1 MSKPDLLLL
10 HGALG
15 SSSQVAPLS
24 LFLENEFS
32 PGLMDFSGHANPSL
46 FIKDFSFDVFVED
59 IYNWAGRMS
68 LSKINLFGYSMGG
81 YAALLF
87 AHRYPDKVNKIFTLG
102 TKLLWTEE
110 ESQKESAFLNPG
122 RMEEKAPQFANRLK
136 QMHGLT
142 HWASLVNKTSAF
154 IESMG
159 TNAPLTM
166 EIYQQLKCRVLLAVG
181 DKDTMAKVD
190 DTVKVYGW
198 LQNGELLVI
207 PNTSHSIE
215 KVDMESLANEIKRFM
230 KS

>member
-1 MSKPDLLLL
+1 LSKPDLLLL

-15 SSSQVAPLS
+15 SSAQVAPLS

-32 PGLMDFSGHANPSL
+32 PGLIDFTGHGKHSL
-46 FIKDFSFDVFVED
+46 FVKDFSFDVFVED

-68 LSKINLFGYSMGG
+68 LKKVNLFGYSMGG

-87 AHRYPDKVNKIFTLG
+87 AFKYPDMVDRVFALG

-110 ESQKESAFLNPG
+110 ESQKESEFLNPEKL
-122 RMEEKAPQFANRLK
+122 EEKAPQFVSRLQ

-142 HWASLVNKTSAF
+142 RWVELVNKTRPF

-159 TNAPLTM
+159 KNAPLSKD
-166 EIYQQLKCRVLLAVG
+166 IFQQIKCRVLLAIG

-198 LQNGELLVI
+198 LQKGELLVI
-207 PNTSHSIE
+207 PNTPHPFE
-215 KVDMESLANEIKRFM
+215 KVDVEALANEIKRFM